1 MIEIE
6 QVNIWTNQ
14 IESLQSKLEFDKAAK
29 LVKEILAQINSYQ
42 VRLENDTEWISVILK
57 EETMIILNS
66 EI

>member
-29 LVKEILAQINSYQ
+29 LVKEILSEINSFE
-42 VRLENDTEWISVILK
+42 RRFENDTEWITVILK
-57 EETMIILNS
+57 EETIRIL
-66 EI
+66 EG

>member
-1 MIEIE
+1 MIEVE
-6 QVNIWTNQ
+6 QVNIWTRQ

-29 LVKEILAQINSYQ
+29 LVEEILAEINSYE

>member
-1 MIEIE
+1 MIEVE
-6 QVNIWTNQ
+6 QVNIWTRQ

-29 LVKEILAQINSYQ
+29 LVKEILAEINSYK